1 MSYKIYN
8 YKTYDLTELSYQK
21 PVKSA
26 RGNVYSCNV
35 DKPFDVLFQS
45 KEIVLPSD
53 VEVSEREAFIHV
65 DTVNSDF
72 GDFIRRMD
80 EHNINY
86 IFNNC
91 TEWFERELP
100 YEAIKDFY
108 IANIREDGTVRMPIP
123 VVKRRL
129 DIKIYDSAK
138 NILDETALVAG
149 TRIVIVFRV
158 NGLKFYKKECVM
170 DMDVVQ
176 ILVMR
181 PTVVEKVVEEAKK
194 VAEVE
199 TTTSTPSLQKKEEME
214 VFNRIRFREE
224 LKNKK
229 EVARVAFE
237 EAEKAQREA
246 DNLKNRAMELAKEL
260 KKMEEDYYREDDDA
274 DDIQDDE

>member
-8 YKTYDLTELSYQK
+8 YKTYDLSELSYQK

-53 VEVSEREAFIHV
+53 VEVLEREAFIHV
-65 DTVNSDF
+65 DTVNNDF
-72 GDFIRRMD
+72 GDFLRRMD

-91 TEWFERELP
+91 TDWFERELP
-100 YEAIKDFY
+100 YDAIKDFY

-123 VVKRRL
+123 VVKKRL

-181 PTVVEKVVEEAKK
+181 PTLMEKVEKVVEEVKK
-194 VAEVE
+194 VADVEV
-199 TTTSTPSLQKKEEME
+199 KKAEELE

-229 EVARVAFE
+229 EVARIAFE

-260 KKMEEDYYREDDDA
+260 KKMEEEYYREDDA